1 MRRVRLLVVV
11 LLALVAAWTAP
22 PLVARAAPV
31 GRSGGARAAS
41 VHDTLWQ
48 LRSGLQSG
56 TVQTFAYG
64 VASDQKLTGDWNGD
78 GVRTPGV
85 FRAGTFYLRNSNTSG
100 PGEISFAFG
109 QPGDVAVVGDWN
121 GDGIETTGVF
131 TPATRTWS
139 LRNTNRPTSG
149 SLRFAYGA
157 VNDLPV
163 TGDWNRDGVDT
174 VGVVRQRVWY
184 LRDSNTPGV
193 ADRSFAYGAVDDRP
207 IIGDWNGDG
216 YDTVGLV
223 RGTTW
228 LLRNSNTGGNAQ
240 ISFDFGAAGDVP
252 LVWRTAVTSVPA
264 SLVGTEWNRLPT
276 SERYVALTFDAGGN
290 TAGLS
295 SILGTLQGRQVA
307 GTFFLTGRWAET
319 NPALAAQ
326 IARYYPVGN
335 HSYSHPDL
343 TTLSDDAV
351 RAEVTRAQTAIL
363 TAARQDARPMF
374 RFPFGARDARTIA
387 IVNSLSY
394 GSVRWTVDTL
404 GWQGTSGGQSVDTV
418 VRRVL
423 DNLTPGEIVL
433 MHVGSNPNDGSTL
446 DADALPRVIDELR
459 ARGYGF
465 VTIRAAM

>member
-1 MRRVRLLVVV
+1 MRRIRLLVVV
-11 LLALVAAWTAP
+11 LALFAAWTAP

-31 GRSGGARAAS
+31 GQSSGARAAS
-41 VHDTLWQ
+41 VQGTLWQ

-56 TVQTFAYG
+56 TVQSFAYG
-64 VASDQKLTGDWNGD
+64 VASDQKVMGDWNGD

-100 PGEISFAFG
+100 PGQIVFTFG

-121 GDGIETTGVF
+121 GDGVETVGVF

-139 LRNTNRPTSG
+139 LRNTNGPTSG
-149 SLRFAYGA
+149 SLSFAYGA

-174 VGVVRQRVWY
+174 VGVVRQRVWH
-184 LRDSNTPGV
+184 LRYSNTPGV
-193 ADRSFAYGAVDDRP
+193 ADRSFAYGTVNDRP
-207 IIGDWNGDG
+207 IIGDWNRDG

-228 LLRNSNTGGNAQ
+228 LLRNSNTGGNAEL
-240 ISFDFGAAGDVP
+240 SFDFGAAGDVP
-252 LVWRTAVTSVPA
+252 LVWHTAVTSVPA
-264 SLVGTEWNRLPT
+264 GLEGTEWSRLPT
-276 SERYVALTFDAGGN
+276 IERYVALTFDAGGN
-290 TAGLS
+290 AAGLT
-295 SILGTLQGRQVA
+295 SILDTLQGRQVT
-307 GTFFLTGRWAET
+307 GTFFLTGRWAEA
-319 NPALAAQ
+319 NPAQTAQ

-351 RAEVTRAQTAIL
+351 RTEVTRAQTAIL
-363 TAARQDARPMF
+363 SASRQDARPMF

-404 GWQGTSGGQSVDTV
+404 GWQGTSGGQSVDTI

>member
-1 MRRVRLLVVV
+1 MRRVRLPVVV
-11 LLALVAAWTAP
+11 LLALIAVWTAP
-22 PLVARAAPV
+22 SLVARAAPV
-31 GRSGGARAAS
+31 GRSAGARAAS
-41 VHDTLWQ
+41 VHGTLWQ

-56 TVQTFAYG
+56 TVRTFAYG
-64 VASDQKLTGDWNGD
+64 VASDQKLIGDWNGD

-85 FRAGTFYLRNSNTSG
+85 FRAGTVYLRNSNTSG
-100 PGEISFAFG
+100 AGEIVFAFG

-139 LRNTNRPTSG
+139 LRNTNGPTSG
-149 SLRFAYGA
+149 SLGFAYGA

-174 VGVVRQRVWY
+174 VGVLRQRVWY
-184 LRDSNTPGV
+184 LRNSNTPGV
-193 ADRSFAYGAVDDRP
+193 ADRSFAYGTFNDRP

-228 LLRNSNTGGNAQ
+228 LLRNSNTGGNAE

-252 LVWRTAVTSVPA
+252 LVWHTAVTSVPA
-264 SLVGTEWNRLPT
+264 GLEGTEWNRLPT
-276 SERYVALTFDAGGN
+276 TERYVALTFDAGAN
-290 TAGLS
+290 AAGLP
-295 SILGTLQGRQVA
+295 SILGTLQDRQVA
-307 GTFFLTGRWAET
+307 GTFFLTGRWAEG

-351 RAEVTRAQTAIL
+351 RTEVTRAQTAIL
-363 TAARQDARPMF
+363 SASRQDARPMF

-404 GWQGTSGGQSVDTV
+404 GWQGTSGGQSVDTI

-446 DADALPRVIDELR
+446 DADALPRVIDELQ